1 MTHQLI
7 IDRAGPALSLQDLG
21 RPNRLAQGLSRGG
34 AADRFALFEATALL
48 GSSTLLPAIEMA
60 GYGGVFRTTAPMRFA
75 LTGAVMAASIDDTP
89 LAWNRSYTLEPG
101 QTLTLGAVIRG
112 SYGYLTPANPILTDP
127 WEHSQSTHLLA
138 GIGRPLVTGQSLLL
152 GHDPDPKRPDHKITP
167 NDRFGGGFIRIITG
181 PQTELFDADT
191 IARFLNTR
199 FKRSPQANRQ
209 GVRLDG
215 AEPFAANVPAG
226 LASEF
231 IQTGDIQMTGQ
242 GVPYV
247 LLSECQTI
255 GGYPRIAT
263 VIPADIPKMAQAPI
277 GSYVEF
283 DLISLDQA
291 DQACPSEASI
301 LQSLRCQ
308 ASPCIRNPHDIPN
321 LLGYQLIS
329 GMIAGTEFDE
339 DTYDTID

>member
-7 IDRAGPALSLQDLG
+7 IDRAGPAVTLQDLG
-21 RPNRLAQGLSRGG
+21 RPHRLAQGLSNGG
-34 AADRFALFEATALL
+34 AADRLALFEATAIL
-48 GSSTLLPAIEMA
+48 GATGPLPAIEMA
-60 GYGGVFRTTAPMRFA
+60 GFGGVFRTTVPMRFA
-75 LTGAVMAASIDDTP
+75 LTGATMAASIDDTA
-89 LAWNRSYTLEPG
+89 LTWNRSYTLEPG

-112 SYGYLTPANPILTDP
+112 SYGYLTPASPILSDP
-127 WEHSQSTHLLA
+127 WQHSQSTHLLA
-138 GIGRPLVTGQSLLL
+138 GIGQPIATGQAFEL
-152 GHDPDPKRPDHKITP
+152 GPDPDAKRPDHKITP
-167 NDRFGGGFIRIITG
+167 SDRFGGGFIRIVTG
-181 PQTELFDADT
+181 PQTELFDSQT
-191 IARFLNTR
+191 LTRFLNTR
-199 FKRSPQANRQ
+199 FERSPQANRQ

-215 AEPFAANVPAG
+215 ADPFVANIPAG

-247 LLSECQTI
+247 LLAECQTI

-283 DLISLDQA
+283 DVIPLDQA
-291 DQACPSEASI
+291 DQACPADAQI

-308 ASPCIRNPHDIPN
+308 VSPCLRNPHDIPN

-339 DTYDTID
+339 DPDDTVN